1 MLVNTVEHRG
11 SAEERC
17 LITQRMFDFEGD
29 DMKVATERTKRALF
43 YQDDEE
49 ELVSRES
56 LLGCFAVLEIHVTDY
71 VPDDP
76 DYEQREVR
84 YE

>member
-1 MLVNTVEHRG
+1 
-11 SAEERC
+11 
-17 LITQRMFDFEGD
+17 
-29 DMKVATERTKRALF
+29 MKVATERTKRALF